1 LTPTRKLI
9 QAESSLL
16 PGECW
21 YGCRKEGCRASGGQ
35 KFFFFK
41 KKKSN
46 CSSNLIYLY
55 EKKRYM
61 YMFVRIFVSSDC
73 SYLPRNSNIIN
84 HDLKNAVYYE
94 LKMFKITFLVFGVSA
109 HLAE

>member
-1 LTPTRKLI
+1 MLVWVQEGGMQVKWGSEI
-9 QAESSLL
+9 LL
-16 PGECW
+16 
-21 YGCRKEGCRASGGQ
+21 
-35 KFFFFK
+35 FL

-73 SYLPRNSNIIN
+73 SYLSRNSNIIN